1 MKDKGVCVDIK
12 KNNTTELLSMGQKVQ
27 LVSMQVYI
35 ILKEN

>member
-1 MKDKGVCVDIK
+1 MKDKGVCVDI